1 MKNIVDFNEGH
12 IGSPEAKALIS
23 VDVSISTFASLS
35 IALQVFWQ
43 NNICLTV
50 EVVFL
55 LTDDVPPLR
64 LVHFDFILSGGDH
77 EVVWRYSSY
86 DSIST

>member
-1 MKNIVDFNEGH
+1 MKNIVDFNECH

-43 NNICLTV
+43 NICLAV

-64 LVHFDFILSGGDH
+64 LAHFDFILSGGDH

>member
-1 MKNIVDFNEGH
+1 MKNIVDFNECH

-43 NNICLTV
+43 NICLAV

-55 LTDDVPPLR
+55 LIDDVPPYCLR
-64 LVHFDFILSGGDH
+64 LILILFVSGGDH
-77 EVVWRYSSY
+77 EVVWRYPSY
-86 DSIST
+86 DSISI